1 MLRIRKTFGQGRVMA
16 SRFRVTV
23 VRKPVDPEA
32 FAATLVAAA
41 LARLD
46 ATASQNS
53 KPATEGRIARI
64 PKGKSDD

>member
-1 MLRIRKTFGQGRVMA
+1 MA